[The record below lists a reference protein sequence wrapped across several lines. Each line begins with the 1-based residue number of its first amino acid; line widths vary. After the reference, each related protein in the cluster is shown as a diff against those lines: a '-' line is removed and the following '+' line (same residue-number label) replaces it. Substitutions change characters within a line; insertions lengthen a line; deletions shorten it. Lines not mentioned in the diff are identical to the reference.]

1 MAYIGNF
8 PTSTGFTTANFKT
21 TNLTKRTE
29 TASGRIIR
37 GTNATTLFQC
47 TLQFPSVTLAE
58 WKPVQAFISRCQGS
72 LNEFDVVLPTIST
85 STTDYPSATISVA
98 SPTSAGVTA
107 VGISTNVISATALK
121 AGDVVRFAGHTK
133 VYMVT
138 TDINTDGTGA
148 ATLNIQPALTTDV
161 SSGASVTFNNVPF
174 RVILSNDV
182 QEFDYRTDG
191 LVDYELDVQEVL

>member
-1 MAYIGNF
+1 M
-8 PTSTGFTTANFKT
+8 
-21 TNLTKRTE
+21 
-29 TASGRIIR
+29 
-37 GTNATTLFQC
+37 
-47 TLQFPSVTLAE
+47 
-58 WKPVQAFISRCQGS
+58 
-72 LNEFDVVLPTIST
+72 LPTIST

-98 SPTSAGVTA
+98 GPTSAGVTA

>member
-47 TLQFPSVTLAE
+47 TLQFPSVSLAE
-58 WKPVQAFISRCQGS
+58 WKPVQAFIAQCQGS

-85 STTDYPSATISVA
+85 STTDYPSATISVGTTTA
-98 SPTSAGVTA
+98 AGSTTVD
-107 VGISTNVISATALK
+107 IDTNVISATALK
-121 AGDVVRFAGHTK
+121 AGDVVRFSGHTK

-138 TDINTDGTGA
+138 SDINTDGTGG
-148 ATLNIQPALTTDV
+148 ATLNIQPALTTGV
-161 SSGASVTFNNVPF
+161 TSGDTVTFNNVPF